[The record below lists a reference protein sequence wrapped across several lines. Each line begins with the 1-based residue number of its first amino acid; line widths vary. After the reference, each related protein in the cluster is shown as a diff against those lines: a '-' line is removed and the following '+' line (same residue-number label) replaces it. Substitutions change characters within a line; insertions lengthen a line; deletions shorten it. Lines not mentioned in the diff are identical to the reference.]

1 MFSLYDKNTYKNKLI
16 TPNTIMT
23 KEQENFTKELIAFA
37 QERGFVWGPSPEI
50 YGGLSGFYTYA
61 PLGKLLKNNV
71 EDTIRRVFQQHD
83 FWEVECP
90 IIAPASVWQ
99 ASGHLGGFTD
109 PLVKD
114 VDGGVHRADHLIEE
128 ALTKKGIDPAPILAK
143 NPDLQTLID
152 EHNVVAPNGKALQKG
167 IINHNLMLRT
177 NISLDTEAY
186 NRPETAT
193 TTYLPFTRY
202 FDYFRKKL
210 PFGVFQ
216 IGKAFRNE
224 ISPRQFI
231 LRMREFTQAEGQL
244 FIFKDQKNNYDGY
257 NKVKDDVLPFWPYTH
272 QDSNKQPEQ
281 VTIAQARENGWLNN
295 DAYAYTL
302 ALSYKLFLSVGIPKE
317 LIRLRQHGPD
327 EKAFYADDAWD
338 IEVQL
343 KSFGWMEMCGIH
355 DRTDYDLSQHQE
367 HSKKKLVVSDET
379 HKQELPHI
387 LEIAFGVD
395 RMVFV
400 LLDTLYNP
408 QEISEGK
415 NTFHIAAHIAP
426 IKAAVYPLVKKD
438 GMPEIAQ
445 ELYNQINQVLV
456 CIYDQSGSIGRR
468 YLRAAEQ
475 GIPYSITID
484 QQTLEDNTVT
494 IRDRDTQEQERVAKD
509 DIVSELQK
517 RISTSKLF

>member
-1 MFSLYDKNTYKNKLI
+1 MADKQKNTNS
-16 TPNTIMT
+16 
-23 KEQENFTKELIAFA
+23 QDFTKELIAFA

-71 EDTIRRVFQQHD
+71 EDTIRRVFQQNN

-114 VDGGVHRADHLIEE
+114 VDGAVYRADHLIEE
-128 ALTKKGIDPAPILAK
+128 ALKAKGIDPAPIMAK
-143 NPDLQTLID
+143 NPDLTQLLE
-152 EHNVVAPNGKALQKG
+152 EHQVRAPNDKTLVPE
-167 IINHNLMLRT
+167 IIQHNLMLKT
-177 NISLDTEAY
+177 NVSLDTQAY

-193 TTYLPFTRY
+193 TTYLPFNRY
-202 FDYFRKKL
+202 FDYFRKKV

-244 FIFKDQKNNYDGY
+244 FIFKDQKNNYEPY
-257 NKVKDDVLPFWPYTH
+257 NNTKEDELPFWPFSH
-272 QDSNKQPEQ
+272 QDNDKTPE
-281 VTIAQARENGWLNN
+281 TITLAQAREKGWLKN

-302 ALSYKLFLSVGIPKE
+302 ALAYKLFRSVGIPKE
-317 LIRLRQHGPD
+317 IIRLRQHGPD

-338 IEVQL
+338 VEVKL
-343 KSFGWMEMCGIH
+343 KSFGWTEMCGVH
-355 DRTDYDLSQHQE
+355 DRTDYDLTQHE
-367 HSKKKLVVSDET
+367 THSGKKLSVSDET
-379 HKQELPHI
+379 HKQEKPHI
-387 LEIAFGVD
+387 LEIAFGTD
-395 RMVFV
+395 RMLFV

-408 QEISEGK
+408 QEINEGK
-415 NTFHIAAHIAP
+415 NAFCVPAHIAP

-438 GMPEIAQ
+438 GMPEHAQKLYEELSQ
-445 ELYNQINQVLV
+445 ELV
-456 CIYDQSGSIGRR
+456 CVYDQAGSIGRR
-468 YLRAAEQ
+468 YLRASEQ
-475 GIPYSITID
+475 GIPYCMTID
-484 QQTLEDNTVT
+484 QQTLEDDTVT
-494 IRDRDTQEQERVAKD
+494 IRDRDTQEQTRIARKDVLAEVKERLRA
-509 DIVSELQK
+509 
-517 RISTSKLF
+517 SKLF